1 LCDHPLVSVIVI
13 NYNGVSLLDDCFT
26 SLKNLS
32 CPSDSVELIMVD
44 NGSTDRSVLF
54 MREHFRDVK
63 IIENKKNLGF
73 AEPNNMAASMAKG
86 KYLAFLNND
95 MRVRPD
101 WLLKLIEA
109 IKNSPDDVICV
120 GSKILNWHG
129 EQVQFGGAGMA
140 FDGRGFEVS
149 SLRGSEESY
158 PPVLFA
164 CGGAMLIKR
173 DIFIKLGG
181 FDPKYFAY
189 FEDVDL
195 GWRLWI
201 TGYRV
206 LLVPDSIVYHH
217 HQKTGNAIFSLE
229 QKIFLGERNCFY
241 SMIKNYEDKNL
252 AKLLPAVI
260 GLRIKKML
268 IHSKMDRRDWIAGKD
283 FTGKKGPAICD
294 IIKDFIQNIKSEG
307 FSYIFRRKYNILP
320 YWLER
325 IVTKHYVLT
334 PRPSMGPFIALEDL
348 MEDLDYLFE
357 KRDFIQSQRKRSDR
371 EIFRLFLDPFNCQ
384 YDEEEYVK
392 VRNSIIKNL
401 KLTEMF
407 LSEDGER

>member
-1 LCDHPLVSVIVI
+1 MCDHPLVSIIVI
-13 NYNGVSLLDDCFT
+13 NYNGVSLLKDCFA
-26 SLKNLS
+26 SLKKLTY
-32 CPSDSVELIMVD
+32 PSESIEFIMVD
-44 NGSTDRSVLF
+44 NGSSDRSVLF
-54 MREHFRDVK
+54 MRENFIDVK

-73 AEPNNMAASMAKG
+73 AEPNNMAAAMAKG
-86 KYLAFLNND
+86 EYLAFLNND
-95 MRVRPD
+95 MKVRPD

-129 EQVQFGGAGMA
+129 EKVQFGGGGLA
-140 FDGRGFEVS
+140 FDGCGFEVS
-149 SLRGSEESY
+149 SLPASEEPY

-217 HQKTGNAIFSLE
+217 HQKTGSAIFSLE

-241 SMIKNYEDKNL
+241 SMIKNYEDKYL
-252 AKLLPAVI
+252 AKLLPAVLL
-260 GLRIKKML
+260 LRIKKML
-268 IHSKMDRRDWIAGKD
+268 IHSKLDRSDWIAGKD
-283 FTGKKGPAICD
+283 FIYKKSSGFYD
-294 IIKDFIQNIKSEG
+294 IIKDFILNIKHEG
-307 FSYIFRRKYNILP
+307 FSYILRRKYNILP

-325 IVTKHYVLT
+325 LITRHYVLT
-334 PRPSMGPFIALEDL
+334 TRPSMGPFIALEDL

-357 KRDFIQSQRKRSDR
+357 KREFIQSQRKRSDR
-371 EIFRLFLDPFNCQ
+371 EIFNLFLDPFNCQ

-401 KLTEMF
+401 KLSEMF
-407 LSEDGER
+407 LSEDDER